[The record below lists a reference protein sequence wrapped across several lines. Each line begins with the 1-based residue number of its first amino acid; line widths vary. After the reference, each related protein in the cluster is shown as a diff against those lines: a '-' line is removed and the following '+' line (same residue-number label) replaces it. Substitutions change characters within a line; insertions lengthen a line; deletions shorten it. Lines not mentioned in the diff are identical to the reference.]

1 MENRIQR
8 KKNKIYVA
16 LEMKDTFILSPS
28 LNIGRFNFFL
38 TLITHFIQNKIYNY
52 YLF

>member
-28 LNIGRFNFFL
+28 LNIGRFNFFSNFD
-38 TLITHFIQNKIYNY
+38 HSFYSKQN
-52 YLF
+52 L